1 MPFAV
6 EKKAA
11 AGIILQAVKV
21 LGTSSSHTTSEIS
34 RLIRKHNPEFTLDYF
49 PGKSIDWYVGIDYCR
64 DLELV
69 TAFRKSEPY
78 KYLITLAGEA
88 FLLLNMSKSTVL
100 DSLTQLNYC
109 RL

>member
-34 RLIRKHNPEFTLDYF
+34 RLIRMHNPEFTLDYF
-49 PGKSIDWYVGIDYCR
+49 PGKSTGR
-64 DLELV
+64 D
-69 TAFRKSEPY
+69 
-78 KYLITLAGEA
+78 
-88 FLLLNMSKSTVL
+88 
-100 DSLTQLNYC
+100 
-109 RL
+109 